1 MKINQSPLD
10 SAVVS
15 QLGKTPGIGSGGAGS
30 SAQTQS
36 DRDRVQLSGLSA
48 VLLASGD
55 AGASDRAARVQ
66 QLSSDVRSGRYQVDA
81 QALSSRLVDEA
92 IRQ

>member
-10 SAVVS
+10 SSGVS
-15 QLGKTPGIGSGGAGS
+15 HLGKANGVGTGGTGKSGSAR
-30 SAQTQS
+30 S
-36 DRDRVQLSGLSA
+36 DRDRFQLSDLSA
-48 VLLASGD
+48 RLLAAED

-66 QLSSDVRSGRYQVDA
+66 QLSSDVRGGRYQVDSMD
-81 QALSSRLVDEA
+81 LSRRMIDEA

>member
-10 SAVVS
+10 SSRVS
-15 QLGKTPGIGSGGAGS
+15 QLGKAPGIGSGGAGNR
-30 SAQTQS
+30 AQTQA

-48 VLLASGD
+48 LLLASGE
-55 AGASDRAARVQ
+55 AGAADRTARLQ
-66 QLSSDVRSGRYQVDA
+66 QLSSDVRAGRYQVDP

>member
-10 SAVVS
+10 SPGAS
-15 QLGKTPGIGSGGAGS
+15 QLGRTTGVGAGGAGT
-30 SAQTQS
+30 SALTRS
-36 DRDRVQLSGLSA
+36 DRDRVQLSDLSSL
-48 VLLASGD
+48 LLASGD

-66 QLSSDVRSGRYQVDA
+66 QLSSDVRAGRYQVDSV
-81 QALSSRLVDEA
+81 QLSRQMVDEA